1 MASVLE
7 VGLYDYSNEAFNY
20 VGNWGYFTKGTEKM
34 TYSEIAG
41 NYVEFTFNGTGFN
54 WYTHINAWRGYAK
67 IYIDDI
73 EKTKVDLYS
82 KDEINNVMIYSSD
95 KMENTNHKV
104 KIIVD
109 GEKKSLSV
117 AYKVVIYKIEILKEE
132 IVDYSEMIKEKE
144 AELIEKEEQL
154 AVLQGIS
161 EKLPS
166 EIDEIKQQIVILNNA
181 KDGVVKNDILVK
193 GTYNNNYSS
202 LKYSGTWGTFIKDNE
217 TMIYSET
224 KGDKVEFYFY
234 GTGFKWYTHTN
245 PWRGYAKIYLDDVEL
260 KTVNLYSDNEINNVL
275 IYSQEQ
281 LESNVHKVKIEVLA
295 NGNKI
300 SKAYKIVIYKME
312 ILDTVTAS
320 EYDKK
325 IEEKEKLLVSTTGKI
340 EELQNEIEQL
350 QNEIENLKVLQGEEI
365 VEVTDLQVDD
375 ENIILYKAETHQ
387 LTWTVIP
394 ENATDKTVK
403 FESGNTGFVTVTDT
417 GLLTYVNE
425 GETNINLTTSNNI
438 TKSVRVICKETN
450 EENPDENNNIFQED
464 NDNTDYSKAVESEN
478 LYDEGIII
486 ANEAEV
492 LEIGDMIKI
501 IAHVLPYSVYNTNPY
516 VLKSS
521 DESIV
526 KVKGGK
532 VIEAVSVGKAVITAY
547 TTDGKYK
554 NSVEYNV
561 INKTEKTIDISKI
574 YSLELDKFEIVAD
587 VSTKEQAIKNSD
599 GIKSALYYAVNNGYE
614 KIVFPSNLT
623 IYIEPSETIY
633 MESNLI
639 VDLNNCII
647 KLRPNNYER
656 YSAFYFGQ
664 GNGLNLVDNNF
675 FNFSD
680 AKYVDD
686 FDPFNNITAKNP
698 MYYKI
703 FDFTSNNTITQ
714 YSKKIQIYS
723 KSNKFNK
730 LFDSLHY
737 GDSINFSFR
746 QLRYGNYSMNIQ
758 LQYYKDDTLILEES
772 SKVVSNSWTFS
783 TPSFTFN
790 LRNTV
795 DYNNIQF
802 KFVFTKSANSTDSSY
817 SIYYNNMNLNWK
829 AKDIISNC
837 KLCNGTIYGERDEK
851 SNVYPNWYNI
861 GSTEGGCSIIFY
873 EGANNGIENL
883 TVKKSIG
890 FNMSSG
896 KGDNSYGVTA
906 YSQTPITYKVMEL
919 GTLDDKGENLSN
931 SNYIRTS
938 EFIDIS
944 KIKTS
949 YYDIGYP
956 LGYHGYP
963 YVNSRIY
970 DVCFYDINKQFIRR
984 DRGLLR
990 FRQYNKPENAY
1001 YAKFVF
1007 YNNYVPT
1014 SGNSDF
1020 NGAFAFVE
1028 NFAHPIKNYIRNCV
1042 IEDNYSCGFAACGG
1056 QKWRIANNTWRRNA
1070 GRMPGCDIDWEDGW
1084 EYMQDDLIE
1093 GNSFES
1099 YNTCILCAGAG
1110 QVFYNNKFNGI
1121 ATVYGRSQYWS
1132 FIENIIEDT
1141 VGITSGNGAKLSL
1154 GSSTDCYL
1162 ENNIYNK
1169 SSIAWGANHGVSQ
1182 SSYDLYVKNEKFTDS
1197 NVLNSN
1203 IRSIKYSYF
1212 KGSNFSLCATKVIK
1226 CNLESGIV
1234 STNSN
1239 FSNSNLKSITIRP
1252 AKDSQVIFGKCNLIN
1267 CSIEPMYNCKDVLIK
1282 DSIITREKVG
1292 NIIAPS
1298 SNSTGGVEVTDSNFI
1313 FEKID
1318 DYHYIVGGWNATG
1331 CSAVY
1336 TFNNCKMTLYD
1347 GFKGYLIKCSW
1358 YADGATTTHVTLN
1371 FNNTDVSKFEKT
1383 DAKGLKSN
1391 IVFNIK

>member
-20 VGNWGYFTKGTEKM
+20 VGNWGDFTKGTEKM
-34 TYSEIAG
+34 TYSETAG
-41 NYVEFTFNGTGFN
+41 NYVEFTFSGTGFK

-73 EKTKVDLYS
+73 EKAKVDLYS

-104 KIIVD
+104 KIIVA
-109 GEKKSLSV
+109 GEKNSLSV
-117 AYKVVIYKIEILKEE
+117 SYKVVIYKIEILKEE
-132 IVDYSEMIKEKE
+132 IVYYSEMIEEKE
-144 AELIEKEEQL
+144 AELTEKEEL
-154 AVLQGIS
+154 LLSITGKM
-161 EKLPS
+161 E
-166 EIDEIKQQIVILNNA
+166 EIQNQIEQFKNQIKQ
-181 KDGVVKNDILVK
+181 
-193 GTYNNNYSS
+193 
-202 LKYSGTWGTFIKDNE
+202 F
-217 TMIYSET
+217 
-224 KGDKVEFYFY
+224 
-234 GTGFKWYTHTN
+234 
-245 PWRGYAKIYLDDVEL
+245 
-260 KTVNLYSDNEINNVL
+260 
-275 IYSQEQ
+275 
-281 LESNVHKVKIEVLA
+281 
-295 NGNKI
+295 
-300 SKAYKIVIYKME
+300 
-312 ILDTVTAS
+312 
-320 EYDKK
+320 
-325 IEEKEKLLVSTTGKI
+325 
-340 EELQNEIEQL
+340 QNQIEQL
-350 QNEIENLKVLQGEEI
+350 QNEIEKLKALQGEEI

-758 LQYYKDDTLILEES
+758 LQYYKDDTLILEED
-772 SKVVSNSWTFS
+772 SKSVSNSWTFS

-802 KFVFTKSANSTDSSY
+802 KFVFT
-817 SIYYNNMNLNWK
+817 
-829 AKDIISNC
+829 
-837 KLCNGTIYGERDEK
+837 
-851 SNVYPNWYNI
+851 
-861 GSTEGGCSIIFY
+861 
-873 EGANNGIENL
+873 
-883 TVKKSIG
+883 
-890 FNMSSG
+890 
-896 KGDNSYGVTA
+896 
-906 YSQTPITYKVMEL
+906 
-919 GTLDDKGENLSN
+919 
-931 SNYIRTS
+931 
-938 EFIDIS
+938 
-944 KIKTS
+944 
-949 YYDIGYP
+949 
-956 LGYHGYP
+956 
-963 YVNSRIY
+963 
-970 DVCFYDINKQFIRR
+970 
-984 DRGLLR
+984 
-990 FRQYNKPENAY
+990 
-1001 YAKFVF
+1001 
-1007 YNNYVPT
+1007 
-1014 SGNSDF
+1014 
-1020 NGAFAFVE
+1020 
-1028 NFAHPIKNYIRNCV
+1028 NFASPILYRK
-1042 IEDNYSCGFAACGG
+1042 
-1056 QKWRIANNTWRRNA
+1056 
-1070 GRMPGCDIDWEDGW
+1070 
-1084 EYMQDDLIE
+1084 L
-1093 GNSFES
+1093 
-1099 YNTCILCAGAG
+1099 
-1110 QVFYNNKFNGI
+1110 
-1121 ATVYGRSQYWS
+1121 
-1132 FIENIIEDT
+1132 FIINI
-1141 VGITSGNGAKLSL
+1141 
-1154 GSSTDCYL
+1154 
-1162 ENNIYNK
+1162 
-1169 SSIAWGANHGVSQ
+1169 
-1182 SSYDLYVKNEKFTDS
+1182 
-1197 NVLNSN
+1197 
-1203 IRSIKYSYF
+1203 
-1212 KGSNFSLCATKVIK
+1212 
-1226 CNLESGIV
+1226 
-1234 STNSN
+1234 
-1239 FSNSNLKSITIRP
+1239 
-1252 AKDSQVIFGKCNLIN
+1252 
-1267 CSIEPMYNCKDVLIK
+1267 SIEKTFFVYVSLI
-1282 DSIITREKVG
+1282 V
-1292 NIIAPS
+1292 IA
-1298 SNSTGGVEVTDSNFI
+1298 
-1313 FEKID
+1313 
-1318 DYHYIVGGWNATG
+1318 
-1331 CSAVY
+1331 
-1336 TFNNCKMTLYD
+1336 
-1347 GFKGYLIKCSW
+1347 
-1358 YADGATTTHVTLN
+1358 
-1371 FNNTDVSKFEKT
+1371 
-1383 DAKGLKSN
+1383 
-1391 IVFNIK
+1391 

>member
-20 VGNWGYFTKGTEKM
+20 VGNWGDFTKGTEKM
-34 TYSEIAG
+34 TYSETAG
-41 NYVEFTFNGTGFN
+41 NYVEFTFSGTGFK

-73 EKTKVDLYS
+73 EKAKVDLYS

-104 KIIVD
+104 KIIVA
-109 GEKKSLSV
+109 GEKNSLSV
-117 AYKVVIYKIEILKEE
+117 SYKVVIYKIEILKEE
-132 IVDYSEMIKEKE
+132 IVDYSEMIEEKE
-144 AELIEKEEQL
+144 AELTEKEEL
-154 AVLQGIS
+154 LLSITGKM
-161 EKLPS
+161 E
-166 EIDEIKQQIVILNNA
+166 EIQNQIEQFKNQIKQ
-181 KDGVVKNDILVK
+181 
-193 GTYNNNYSS
+193 
-202 LKYSGTWGTFIKDNE
+202 F
-217 TMIYSET
+217 
-224 KGDKVEFYFY
+224 
-234 GTGFKWYTHTN
+234 
-245 PWRGYAKIYLDDVEL
+245 
-260 KTVNLYSDNEINNVL
+260 
-275 IYSQEQ
+275 
-281 LESNVHKVKIEVLA
+281 
-295 NGNKI
+295 
-300 SKAYKIVIYKME
+300 
-312 ILDTVTAS
+312 
-320 EYDKK
+320 
-325 IEEKEKLLVSTTGKI
+325 
-340 EELQNEIEQL
+340 QNQIEQL
-350 QNEIENLKVLQGEEI
+350 QNEIEKLKALQGEEI

-829 AKDIISNC
+829 AKAILSNC

-949 YYDIGYP
+949 YYNIGYP

-990 FRQYNKPENAY
+990 FRQYSKPENAY

-1056 QKWRIANNTWRRNA
+1056 QKWRIENNTWRRNA

-1132 FIENIIEDT
+1132 FIENIIEDI

-1169 SSIAWGANHGVSQ
+1169 SSIAWGPNHGVSQ

-1197 NVLNSN
+1197 NILNSN

-1212 KGSNFSLCATKVIK
+1212 KGSNFSLYATKVIK
-1226 CNLESGIV
+1226 CNLENGMV

-1239 FSNSNLKSITIRP
+1239 FNNCNLNAITIRP
-1252 AKDSQVIFGKCNLIN
+1252 SKDSQVIFEKCNLIN
-1267 CSIEPMYNCKDVLIK
+1267 CYIEPMYQCKDVLIK
-1282 DSIITREKVG
+1282 DSIITREKAG
-1292 NIIAPS
+1292 SIIAPS

-1318 DYHYIVGGWNATG
+1318 DYHYIVGGWNAAG

-1358 YADGATTTHVTLN
+1358 YADAAATTHVTLN
-1371 FNNTDVSKFEKT
+1371 FNGTDVSKFEKT

-1391 IVFNIK
+1391 IIFNIN